1 MFEARLTQSSVLKKL
16 LESVRDLVNQGNF
29 DCSSDGISLQ
39 AMDDAHVALVT
50 LSLRSQAFEM
60 FRCDRSLSLGINISN
75 FCKVLKC
82 AQNDDSVKITADD
95 EGADCAEFMFENQ
108 AGDRV
113 AHFQLKLMD
122 IDSEHMNVPE
132 DEYQAVVHMPS
143 AEYKRIFTD
152 LAVIGETVTIEA
164 TKQSICFS
172 VEGDIGV
179 GALNIHQSDAVDE
192 KDAVSISVTE
202 PIRMTFPGQYLVNFT
217 KAVPVSNQVSLCMQE
232 GRPIAVEFTLPEEH
246 GYGRFTI
253 SPWHQSTLA
262 AFFFIYIL
270 SPSRRRQ
277 SARFTKH

>member
-1 MFEARLTQSSVLKKL
+1 MFEARLTRSSVLKKI
-16 LESVRDLVNQGNF
+16 LEAVKDLVIQANF
-29 DCSSDGISLQ
+29 DCSSDGIALQ
-39 AMDDAHVALVT
+39 AMDDSHVSLVT

-60 FRCDRSLSLGINISN
+60 YRCDRSLSLGINIEN

-132 DEYQAVVHMPS
+132 DEYHAVVNMPTS
-143 AEYKRIFTD
+143 EYKRVFTD
-152 LAVIGETVTIEA
+152 LSVIGDTVTIEA
-164 TKQSICFS
+164 SKQSVCFS

-179 GALNIHQSDAVDE
+179 GALNVHQSDAVDD
-192 KDAVSISVTE
+192 KDAVSISVAE

-217 KAVPVSNQVSLCMQE
+217 KACAVSSQVSLCMQE
-232 GRPIAVEFTLPEEH
+232 GRPMAVEFTLPEEH
-246 GYGRFTI
+246 GYG
-253 SPWHQSTLA
+253 QSNYSA
-262 AFFFIYIL
+262 AQPLFCEF
-270 SPSRRRQ
+270 
-277 SARFTKH
+277 